1 MIDLS
6 DIDIVVCS
14 STTPSVL
21 FVPEIK
27 EAKANISE
35 RVLVSM
41 FLLNETFCKHFR
53 VSQNVSK
60 QILSLFKL
68 CL

>member
-41 FLLNETFCKHFR
+41 FY
-53 VSQNVSK
+53 VS
-60 QILSLFKL
+60 FK
-68 CL
+68 

>member
-6 DIDIVVCS
+6 DIDIVFCS
-14 STTPSVL
+14 AATPSVL
-21 FVPEIK
+21 FVPEKK

-41 FLLNETFCKHFR
+41 LYVSFR
-53 VSQNVSK
+53 
-60 QILSLFKL
+60 
-68 CL
+68 